1 MFIIIILFVFSI
13 VLKHILRSKMAV
25 PAEVLLLYRDVLDI
39 LRLFFF
45 ISNIERELK
54 KLDTNKPNNPI
65 KMGY

>member
-1 MFIIIILFVFSI
+1 
-13 VLKHILRSKMAV
+13 MAV